1 MRVLIDTT
9 FARRGPTG
17 TGVYL
22 TQLVRALRALEV
34 DVIEASNARRRDP
47 GGGGSRSAANY
58 AGDEWWTAVE
68 LPRLAREHRADVL
81 HHPLPAFAP
90 RSPCPQVVTVHD
102 LAFERLPWAF
112 DPRYRAWAR
121 RAHRRAARRAAA
133 VVCPSH
139 ATALDVRSRWRVS
152 AETLYVAPHGPGQ
165 LDEPLPRA
173 PDPSHF
179 LYVGDDEP
187 RKNLPMLAAAYRAYR
202 SRAGAAALP
211 LVMAGRAR
219 PSSAAPPIAGRA
231 RPSSAA
237 LPSWMAGRARPS
249 SAAALPLVFAG
260 PARAKAAGVIHDPEP
275 DLPRLLAAAAALVHP
290 SFHEGF
296 GITVLEA
303 MRAGTPVIAGASA
316 GIAELTGGAAALL
329 DPRDPEVFASAMLA
343 PSDGEPGRTRAQ
355 AFSWERSARAH
366 VQAYTV
372 ALDRR

>member
-1 MRVLIDTT
+1 MRVLIDMT

-58 AGDEWWTAVE
+58 AVDEWWTAVE

-121 RAHRRAARRAAA
+121 HAHRRAARRAAA

-152 AETLYVAPHGPGQ
+152 AETLFVAPHGPGQ

-179 LYVGDDEP
+179 LYVGDNEP
-187 RKNLPMLAAAYRAYR
+187 RKNLPMLAAGYRAYR
-202 SRAGAAALP
+202 SRAGAATLP
-211 LVMAGRAR
+211 LV
-219 PSSAAPPIAGRA
+219 
-231 RPSSAA
+231 
-237 LPSWMAGRARPS
+237 MAGRARPS

-260 PARAKAAGVIHDPEP
+260 PARAKAAGVIHEPEP
-275 DLPRLLAAAAALVHP
+275 DLPRLLSTAAALVHP

-296 GITVLEA
+296 GLTVLEA

-316 GIAELTGGAAALL
+316 GIAELAGGAAALL
-329 DPRDPEVFASAMLA
+329 DPRDPETFASAMLA
-343 PSDGEPGRTRAQ
+343 PPDGEPGRARAR

-366 VQAYTV
+366 VRAYTV